1 MKLGVIGCGKMGRA
15 LVGGIVGAGL
25 CRPGNVLA
33 YDNHAPAAEAMA
45 SELGV
50 GVATDNASVVEGSQ
64 VVLLCTKPQG
74 FAGMLAEL
82 GDSRDRLLVSIAAG
96 IRIGAIESATDHR
109 HRVVRVMPNTPA
121 LVGKGASAYALGAAA
136 TERDAALTESLLGAV
151 GYVCRV
157 AEDQLDAVTAVSGS
171 GPAYFFLM
179 LEAMIAEGI
188 AQGLAPAVARDLAVH
203 TAAGAAELV
212 LATGESPAT
221 LRENVTSPNGTTFA
235 ALQSLRRKGFE
246 DIVRNAL
253 AAAADRSREL
263 GQA

>member
-25 CRPGNVLA
+25 CRPEDVLV
-33 YDNHAPAAEAMA
+33 YDTHTPASAALA
-45 SELGV
+45 GELGV
-50 GVATDNASVVEGSQ
+50 SVAPGNAAVVTGSE

-74 FAGMLAEL
+74 FAAMLSEL
-82 GDSRDRLLVSIAAG
+82 GESRDRLLISIAAG
-96 IRIGAIESATDHR
+96 IRIAAIENGCGAR

-121 LVGKGASAYALGAAA
+121 LVGKGASAYALGSSA
-136 TERDAALTESLLGAV
+136 TEADADLTESILGAV

-157 AEDQLDAVTAVSGS
+157 AEDDLDAVTAVSGS

-188 AQGLAPAVARDLAVH
+188 AQGLPPETARDLALH

-212 LATGESPAT
+212 HATGETPAT

-235 ALQSLRRKGFE
+235 ALQYFRGKDFE
-246 DIVRNAL
+246 ATVRGAV
-253 AAAADRSREL
+253 AAAAERSREL
-263 GQA
+263 GRA

>member
-25 CRPGNVLA
+25 CRPEDVLV
-33 YDNHAPAAEAMA
+33 YDTHAPASAALA
-45 SELGV
+45 GELGV
-50 GVATDNASVVEGSQ
+50 SVAPGNAAVVAGSE

-74 FAGMLAEL
+74 FAAMLSEL
-82 GDSRDRLLVSIAAG
+82 GESRDRLLISIAAG
-96 IRIGAIESATDHR
+96 IRIAAIENGCGAR

-121 LVGKGASAYALGAAA
+121 LVGKGASAYALGSSA
-136 TERDAALTESLLGAV
+136 TEADAALTESILGAV

-157 AEDQLDAVTAVSGS
+157 AEDDLDAVTAVSGS

-188 AQGLAPAVARDLAVH
+188 AQGLPPETARDLALH

-212 LATGESPAT
+212 LATGETPAT

-235 ALQSLRRKGFE
+235 ALQYFRGKDFE
-246 DIVRNAL
+246 ATVRGAV
-253 AAAADRSREL
+253 AAAAERSREL
-263 GQA
+263 GRA

>member
-1 MKLGVIGCGKMGRA
+1 MKLGTIGCGKMGRA
-15 LVGGIVGAGL
+15 LVGGIVRAGL
-25 CRPGNVLA
+25 CRADDVLV
-33 YDNHAPAAEAMA
+33 YDSHESSSAAIA

-50 GVATDNASVVEGSQ
+50 RIAPDNASVAEGSD

-82 GDSRDRLLVSIAAG
+82 GESRDRLLVSIAAG
-96 IRIGAIESATDHR
+96 VRIEAIESATSHR

-121 LVGKGASAYALGAAA
+121 LVGKGASAYALGSSA
-136 TERDAALTESLLGAV
+136 TESDAALTESLLGAV

-157 AEDQLDAVTAVSGS
+157 AEDDLDAVTAVSGS

-179 LEAMIAEGI
+179 LEAMIAAGI
-188 AQGLAPAVARDLAVH
+188 EQGLAPEIARDLAVH

-212 LATGESPAT
+212 LATGEAPST

-235 ALQSLRRKGFE
+235 ALQFFREKGFE
-246 DIVRNAL
+246 DIVQGAL
-253 AAAADRSREL
+253 AAAADRAREL
-263 GQA
+263 GRA

>member
-25 CRPGNVLA
+25 CRPEDVLV
-33 YDNHAPAAEAMA
+33 YDTHTPASAALA
-45 SELGV
+45 GELGV
-50 GVATDNASVVEGSQ
+50 SVAPGNAAVVTGSE

-74 FAGMLAEL
+74 FAAMLSEL
-82 GDSRDRLLVSIAAG
+82 GESRDRLLISIAAG
-96 IRIGAIESATDHR
+96 IRIAAIENGCGAR

-121 LVGKGASAYALGAAA
+121 LVGKGASAYALGSSA
-136 TERDAALTESLLGAV
+136 TEADADLTESILGAV

-157 AEDQLDAVTAVSGS
+157 AEDDLDAVTAVSGS

-188 AQGLAPAVARDLAVH
+188 AQGLPPETARDLALH

-212 LATGESPAT
+212 LATGETPAT

-235 ALQSLRRKGFE
+235 ALQYFRGKDFE
-246 DIVRNAL
+246 ATVRGAV
-253 AAAADRSREL
+253 AAAAERSREL
-263 GQA
+263 GRA